1 MADKK
6 NTRGKSARAGTRAG
20 QKAKSA
26 ARAKSKLKQ
35 VVKKVDA
42 AAVSDVKAQIMKQL
56 DKKPKGKI
64 SGRVVLE
71 QNGLQTR
78 NAPIAPQIK
87 QDDIIAKEVMTMKT
101 PHNKTGA
108 TQREGVVPPPMQPKA
123 IWQDRALTTVLL
135 LGVVL
140 IVTLLALGKSPVS
153 PISSPALALKHIGE
167 ALESQNGDVLAQY
180 IDINQLATNAVR
192 QLQPAATFNAED
204 LPASLQD
211 KFPTTNGDI
220 NVEEGLIA
228 LFKQD
233 AHAFLAGTA
242 QADLP
247 AGLFKQTLTGIT
259 GGHLLC
265 YKEVDKVVADDDVAD
280 VRVLVARKGL
290 LAPLPVDLRFNN
302 TADGWK
308 LVDIPNLNPT
318 LARVAGLETSAEVF
332 NFAHFSGVEPAAG
345 SDNLNKAFSVKQAFK
360 RKASSTLSGENML
373 VTVEM
378 TNTANQAIKAF
389 EAAVVFTDA
398 DGRYM
403 HSYTVADTVGV
414 SAGKDLQKSWKI
426 PVNIKNR
433 VEKHVYTLPLGAIGM
448 KIIPTQITYA
458 GGQTVVL

>member
-26 ARAKSKLKQ
+26 AQKKSKLKQ

-56 DKKPKGKI
+56 DKNPKGKI

-87 QDDIIAKEVMTMKT
+87 QNDIIAKEVMTMKT
-101 PHNKTGA
+101 PQNKTGT
-108 TQREGVVPPPMQPKA
+108 TQREGVVPPSMKPKA
-123 IWQDRALTTVLL
+123 VWQDRALTTVLL
-135 LGVVL
+135 VGVVL
-140 IVTLLALGKSPVS
+140 IVTLLALGKSPVA
-153 PISSPALALKHIGE
+153 PISSPALALQNIGE
-167 ALESQNGDVLAQY
+167 ALETQNGDVLAQY
-180 IDINQLATNAVR
+180 IDMDQLATNAVR
-192 QLQPAATFNAED
+192 QLQPAATFNVED

-211 KFPTTNGDI
+211 RFPTTNGNI

-233 AHAFLAGTA
+233 ANAFLAGTA

-247 AGLFKQTLTGIT
+247 AGLFKQTLHGLTGNEPIT
-259 GGHLLC
+259 
-265 YKEVDKVVADDDVAD
+265 YKEIDKVVADDNVAD
-280 VRVLVARKGL
+280 VRVLLARRGL
-290 LAPLPVDLRFNN
+290 SAPLPVDLRFNN
-302 TADGWK
+302 TVDGWK
-308 LVDIPNLNPT
+308 LVDIQNLNAT
-318 LARVAGLETSAEVF
+318 LVQVAKLGVHTTDVDVARLERI
-332 NFAHFSGVEPAAG
+332 EPAAG
-345 SDNLNKAFSVKQAFK
+345 VRNLNAAFAVKQVFK
-360 RKASSTLSGENML
+360 RKAASTLSGENML

-378 TNTANQAIKAF
+378 TNTDSQAIKAF

-398 DGRYM
+398 AGRYM
-403 HSYTVADTVGV
+403 HSYTVADTVGAR
-414 SAGKDLQKSWKI
+414 AGKDLQKTWKI
-426 PVNIKNR
+426 PVNVKNR
-433 VEKHVYTLPLGAIGM
+433 IEKHVYTLPLGAIGM
-448 KIIPTQITYA
+448 KIIPTRITYA